1 MIGALV
7 ARWGVRRTYDALNA
21 RDLDR
26 FLAAWAE
33 EATFTFPG
41 DVPASGTVSGKA
53 AVRAWF
59 EDFLARFP
67 HLVFHMRELCVG
79 RPWALGTTNE
89 VAAHWEIELTNRDG
103 VSNTNS
109 GVTLIR
115 IRRGKVVSARD
126 FIASTGDDF
135 RRVWGDP
142 PPRDTAPGAAQP
154 SDRTK

>member
-1 MIGALV
+1 MLGALV
-7 ARWGVRRTYDALNA
+7 ARWSVRRTYDALNA

-41 DVPASGTVSGKA
+41 DVSASGTVTGKRE
-53 AVRAWF
+53 VRAWF

-67 HLVFHMRELCVG
+67 HLRLDVREVCVA
-79 RPWALGTTNE
+79 RPWALGATNE
-89 VAAHWEIELTNRDG
+89 LAARWEIELTNREG

-109 GVTLIR
+109 GITLIR
-115 IRRGKVVSARD
+115 VRQGKVVSARD
-126 FIASTGDDF
+126 FLAETGDDF
-135 RRVWGDP
+135 RRVWGETPLGGQP
-142 PPRDTAPGAAQP
+142 PAG